1 MRAIDLINDDIPCLK
16 IEESGLIAIS
26 LLEEFKV
33 NEMPLV
39 DNGNYLGLVTEDEL
53 LDSQLLEGQL
63 GQLTM
68 GLNRPFV
75 QLEDHIYEVISKI
88 SQEKLTVM
96 PVLDEHDAY
105 VGTISID
112 LLVQKIAE
120 VESLLSPGGIIQL
133 EMNIHD
139 YSLTE
144 ISRLVES
151 NDAKIL
157 NLYVT
162 SHPDSKKMNV
172 TLKLNQTNLDRVIST
187 LNRFNY
193 VVSASYQS
201 GEYEEDLRSR
211 YDGFMRY
218 LNI

>member
-88 SQEKLTVM
+88 SQEKLT
-96 PVLDEHDAY
+96 
-105 VGTISID
+105 ID
-112 LLVQKIAE
+112 RTKT
-120 VESLLSPGGIIQL
+120 G
-133 EMNIHD
+133 
-139 YSLTE
+139 
-144 ISRLVES
+144 
-151 NDAKIL
+151 
-157 NLYVT
+157 
-162 SHPDSKKMNV
+162 
-172 TLKLNQTNLDRVIST
+172 
-187 LNRFNY
+187 
-193 VVSASYQS
+193 
-201 GEYEEDLRSR
+201 
-211 YDGFMRY
+211 
-218 LNI
+218 